1 MKQSTRNALALA
13 ASVLL
18 LFGAYAATVVT
29 TVLNGATAAGA
40 GSAFDNP
47 SADKTYQ
54 AYARTQAGTGTA
66 DITIEGSNDGTHWNT
81 VVTTTVAMTSATLAV
96 SAGITATDRYA
107 YGRVNVTTLSGST
120 PTVTVT
126 RSY

>member
-1 MKQSTRNALALA
+1 MKPTTRNALALA

-18 LFGAYAATVVT
+18 LAGAYAATTVT
-29 TVLNGATAAGA
+29 YILSGATTTGA
-40 GSAFDNP
+40 GSTFDSP

-54 AYARTQAGTGTA
+54 VYGSTQAGTGTA
-66 DITIEGSNDGTHWNT
+66 AVTIEGSNDGTRWNT

-96 SAGITATDRYA
+96 SAGVTATDRYA
-107 YGRVNVTTLSGST
+107 YTRANVTTLSGST

>member
-1 MKQSTRNALALA
+1 MKRSTRNTLVLA

-29 TVLNGATAAGA
+29 YILSGATTTGA

-54 AYARTQAGTGTA
+54 AYGSLAAGTGTA
-66 DITIEGSNDGTHWNT
+66 AISIQGSNDGTRWDT
-81 VVTTTVAMTSATLAV
+81 VATTTLSLTSATLAV
-96 SAGITATDRYA
+96 SAGMTTTDRYA
-107 YGRVNVTTLSGST
+107 YSRANITSLSGST

>member
-1 MKQSTRNALALA
+1 MKTSIRNALALA

-29 TVLNGATAAGA
+29 IMLSGATATGA

-47 SADKTYQ
+47 QADKTYQ
-54 AYARTQAGTGTA
+54 AYGSTAAGTGTA
-66 DITIEGSNDGTHWNT
+66 ALTIEGSNDGTHWNT

-107 YGRVNVTTLSGST
+107 YSRVNVTTLSGST
-120 PTVTVT
+120 PTLTVT